1 MGRIATRLDG
11 VQRRHRVL
19 SVPIAV
25 FYKYVDDQGPYLAAI
40 ITYYGFIAIF
50 PLLLLATSILGFLLQ
65 GDPSL
70 QEAVLSSAL
79 GQFPIIGEE
88 LGRPEGLT
96 GSTTA
101 VVVGGAT
108 ALYGSLGLGQALQ
121 NAQNIAWAVPRNS
134 RPNPILLRFK
144 SLVLLGSAGL
154 AILGLSILSAIGSE
168 TDMLGGAVS
177 GNLRWLIR
185 LVSVALV
192 GLVLTYLFRLAAAR
206 RLRFMQAAPGAFS
219 VAVMLQGLQFL
230 GTLYVTAVLSGTSG
244 MNGTFALV
252 LGLMGLLYIAAVM
265 GVIGMEINVVLARRL
280 YPRALMTL
288 FTDKVDLTAADRRAY
303 TYYVRAQRHKV
314 NEVIDVH
321 FADPEAAAEPAPRLD
336 ELRRQPP
343 TTVLR
348 ASEPEESSSSHR
360 EVEEAETERPERP
373 TRDVPQERTS

>member
-11 VQRRHRVL
+11 WQRRNRFL

-65 GDPSL
+65 GDPQL

-101 VVVGGAT
+101 VVVGGLT

-134 RPNPILLRFK
+134 RPNPIVLRFK

-154 AILGLSILSAIGSE
+154 AILGLSVLSAIGSE
-168 TDMLGGAVS
+168 TDALGGDVS

-219 VAVMLQGLQFL
+219 VALMLQALQFV
-230 GTLYVTAVLSGTSG
+230 GTLYVTAVLSGTTG

-252 LGLMGLLYIAAVM
+252 LGLMGLLYISAVM

-288 FTDKVDLTAADRRAY
+288 FTDKVDLTAADKRAY
-303 TYYVRAQRHKV
+303 TYYVRSQRHKV

-321 FADPEAAAEPAPRLD
+321 FVDHHPDDVPPPPAHD
-336 ELRRQPP
+336 ELRQQPP
-343 TTVLR
+343 TTMIR
-348 ASEPEESSSSHR
+348 AQDDRS
-360 EVEEAETERPERP
+360 
-373 TRDVPQERTS
+373 